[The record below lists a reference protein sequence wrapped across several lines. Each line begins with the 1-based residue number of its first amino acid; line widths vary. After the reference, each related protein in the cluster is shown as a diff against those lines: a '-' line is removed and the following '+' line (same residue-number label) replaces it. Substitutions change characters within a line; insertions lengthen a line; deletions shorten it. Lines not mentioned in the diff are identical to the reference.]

1 METFCGHGEKS
12 FVTQTNKLK
21 ATFRSDKYGRD
32 KGFECTVR
40 SIPSGTDS
48 TDCYTGAIVDST
60 EQLTTEQP
68 PSNSCQCGVANLQR
82 IVGGTEVSPQHKH
95 PWHVGLKYETSRRYG
110 CGATI
115 INDKYALT
123 AAHCFFDN
131 FGNRIPDE
139 GLVVGVADHDM
150 YSSSDDILGV
160 TRLVKVA
167 KVTLY
172 PDYLPSGYD
181 NDIALM
187 KLAETLDLSKD
198 KELGAVCLPADDS
211 KTYAGS
217 LGIATGWGRLQCGGS
232 QPAKLTEVTLP
243 ILEPSCW
250 GKTVTERMLCAAY
263 REGGKDTCQGDSGG
277 PLYVV
282 EGGKYFQVG

>member
-40 SIPSGTDS
+40 SISSGTDS
-48 TDCYTGAIVDST
+48 TFCYTEAIVDST
-60 EQLTTEQP
+60 EQPTTEQP

-82 IVGGTEVSPQHKH
+82 IVGGTEVSPQHKY

-123 AAHCFFDN
+123 AAHCFFDV

-150 YSSSDDILGV
+150 YSSSDDVSGV
-160 TRLVKVA
+160 TTLVKVA
-167 KVTLY
+167 FTPTTCLQAMTTT
-172 PDYLPSGYD
+172 LPS
-181 NDIALM
+181 
-187 KLAETLDLSKD
+187 
-198 KELGAVCLPADDS
+198 
-211 KTYAGS
+211 
-217 LGIATGWGRLQCGGS
+217 
-232 QPAKLTEVTLP
+232 
-243 ILEPSCW
+243 
-250 GKTVTERMLCAAY
+250 
-263 REGGKDTCQGDSGG
+263 
-277 PLYVV
+277 
-282 EGGKYFQVG
+282 